1 MVIDRRN
8 QRPLSI
14 IEKLLARAYS
24 RRFAARSALG
34 ALMVVIA
41 TVAPRR
47 VARGQDI
54 RARDLALI
62 EASGRG
68 DLIAV
73 ETLLSQEA
81 SISARGP
88 NGVTALIAAAYRNHI
103 GVAQRLIAAG
113 ADVDVQDDS
122 RQSAYLIATSEGY
135 VELLDLTLAAGADVR
150 RTDSYNGTGLIRAAD
165 RGHVEIIR
173 RLLTTSIDIDHVN
186 RLGWTALL
194 EAIILGDGGQ
204 RHTEVVRLLVAAGA
218 NVDIADGHGVS
229 PLAHARR
236 GGFTEIV
243 AILERAGAR

>member
-1 MVIDRRN
+1 M
-8 QRPLSI
+8 Q
-14 IEKLLARAYS
+14 LARAYS
-24 RRFAARSALG
+24 RRFTARGALG
-34 ALMVVIA
+34 ALVVVIA
-41 TVAPRR
+41 TAFPRR
-47 VARGQDI
+47 IVRGEDI

-68 DLIAV
+68 DSIAV
-73 ETLLSQEA
+73 EMLLSQGA
-81 SISARGP
+81 SVSARGP
-88 NGVTALIAAAYRNHI
+88 NGVTSLIAAAYRNHI
-103 GVAQRLIAAG
+103 GIAQRLIAAG

-135 VELLDLTLAAGADVR
+135 VELLDVTLAAGADVR

-173 RLLTTSIDIDHVN
+173 RLLMTLIDVDHIN

-236 GGFTEIV
+236 RGFAEIV